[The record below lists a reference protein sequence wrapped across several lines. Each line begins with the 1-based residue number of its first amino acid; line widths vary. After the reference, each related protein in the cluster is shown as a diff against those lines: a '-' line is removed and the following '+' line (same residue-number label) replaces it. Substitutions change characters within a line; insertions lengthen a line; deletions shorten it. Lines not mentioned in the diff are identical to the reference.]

1 MSAPVRIPGKMKQM
15 KIVLFGA
22 TGHVGQRIV
31 AEALRRGHEVVG
43 VVRDPSRAQS
53 PDPRVTLVQ
62 GDATD
67 AASVATVVRGADAV
81 VSSVSPRPGTTG
93 QAPTMVDTARALI
106 AGLREAGGRRLVVVG
121 GAGSLEVAPGVA
133 LVDTPDF
140 PEAYKPESLDGRD
153 ALNVYRADAQGLD
166 WTFISPAIVIQPGER
181 TGRYRTTSDQ
191 VLADESGNSIISYE
205 DYAVALLDELENPR
219 HVGARFG
226 VAY

>member
-1 MSAPVRIPGKMKQM
+1 M

-31 AEALRRGHEVVG
+31 REALERGHDVVG
-43 VVRDPSRAQS
+43 VVRDPARSQA
-53 PDPRVTLVQ
+53 PDPRVRLVQ

-67 AASVATVVRGADAV
+67 PASVARVARGPDAV

-93 QAPTMVDTARALI
+93 TAPSLSDVARGLI
-106 AGLREAGGRRLVVVG
+106 AGLREAGVKRLLVVG

-133 LVDTPDF
+133 LMDAPGF
-140 PEAYKPESLDGRD
+140 PEEYRAEAEQGRESL
-153 ALNVYRADAQGLD
+153 AVYRAEAEGLD
-166 WTFISPAIVIQPGER
+166 WTFLSPAVVIQPGER
-181 TGRYRTTSDQ
+181 TGAYRTTVDQ
-191 VLADESGNSIISYE
+191 LLADEQGNSVISYE

-219 HVGARFG
+219 HVGRRFG

>member
-1 MSAPVRIPGKMKQM
+1 M

-22 TGHVGQRIV
+22 TGHVGQRIT

-43 VVRDPSRAQS
+43 VVRDPSRAQP
-53 PDPRVTLVQ
+53 PDPRVPLVQ

-67 AASVATVVRGADAV
+67 AASVAAAVRGADAV

-93 QAPTMVDTARALI
+93 DAPRLVDVARALI
-106 AGLREAGGRRLVVVG
+106 AGVRDAGVRRLVVVG
-121 GAGSLEVAPGVA
+121 GAASLEVAPGVA
-133 LVDTPDF
+133 LLDTPDF
-140 PEAYKPESLDGRD
+140 PELYKAEATEGRD
-153 ALNVYRADAQGLD
+153 SLAVYRAEAQGLD

-181 TGRYRTTSDQ
+181 TGQYRTTDDQ
-191 VLADESGNSIISYE
+191 LLTDESGNSVISYE

-219 HVGARFG
+219 HVGKRFG